1 MIDNFLYALNI
12 QNPWVLVAILAMAPI
27 TEARGAIVY
36 GLSQGLDPT
45 KVLIISIILNAL
57 ALIPLL
63 YILRQKQIM
72 TIIHKI
78 IGKRIT
84 KMIEKNK
91 ERFELYEEL
100 ALFSFVAI
108 PAIGT
113 GAWTGALL
121 ATVLELDIKK
131 SFIVISAGIIAAAL
145 IVFLGT
151 NGIFYL
157 LQ

>member
-1 MIDNFLYALNI
+1 MLDNILYTLDI
-12 QNPWVLVAILAMAPI
+12 QNPWIIVATLAMAPI
-27 TEARGAIVY
+27 TEARGAIIY
-36 GLSQGLDPT
+36 GLSQGLDASN
-45 KVLIISIILNAL
+45 VFFISVALNIL

-72 TIIHKI
+72 TMIHKI

-100 ALFSFVAI
+100 ALFGFVAI

-121 ATVLELDIKK
+121 ATVLELNIKK

-151 NGIFYL
+151 NSVFYL

>member
-12 QNPWVLVAILAMAPI
+12 QNPWIILAILAMAPI

-45 KVLIISIILNAL
+45 KVFIISVILNIL

-72 TIIHKI
+72 TLIHKI

-131 SFIVISAGIIAAAL
+131 SFLVISTGIIAAAL

>member
-1 MIDNFLYALNI
+1 MLDNLLYSLNI
-12 QNPWVLVAILAMAPI
+12 QNPWIIVAILAMAPI
-27 TEARGAIVY
+27 SEARGSIIY
-36 GLSQGLDPT
+36 GISQGLDPQ
-45 KVLIISIILNAL
+45 KVFIISVALNILAVL
-57 ALIPLL
+57 PLL
-63 YILRQKQIM
+63 YLLRQKQIM
-72 TIIHKI
+72 AIIHKM

-91 ERFELYEEL
+91 EKFELYEEL
-100 ALFSFVAI
+100 ALFGFVAV

-151 NGIFYL
+151 NSIFYL
-157 LQ
+157 LK